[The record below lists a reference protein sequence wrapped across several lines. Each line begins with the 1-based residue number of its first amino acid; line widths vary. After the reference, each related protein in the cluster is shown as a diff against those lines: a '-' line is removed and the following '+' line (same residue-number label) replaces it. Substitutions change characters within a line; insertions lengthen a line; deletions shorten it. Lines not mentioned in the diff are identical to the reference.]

1 MSIYTKTGDKG
12 TTSLATGKRVSKC
25 CQRIEAYGTID
36 ELNSHIGL
44 LRAMIQKTNS
54 SATESQR
61 ADQFLLKTQN
71 SLFVIGSI
79 LAGVEMA
86 DVTKYEA
93 TFIETEIDH
102 LNQLL
107 PPLHAF
113 VIPSGC
119 ESACQAHICRT
130 VCRRAERMI
139 FKIRE
144 CEDTP
149 SPDQG
154 TIFEALVRYVNRLSD
169 YLFIL
174 ARHLNISNN
183 VSEEVWQQ

>member
-12 TTSLATGKRVSKC
+12 TTALATGRRVSKC

-44 LRAMIQKTNS
+44 LRAMMLKANS
-54 SATESQR
+54 SANHDTQR
-61 ADQFLLKTQN
+61 ADQFLLKIQN

-79 LAGVEMA
+79 LAGVEMT
-86 DVTKYEA
+86 DTTKYEA
-93 TFIETEIDH
+93 TLIEAEIDF

-113 VIPSGC
+113 IIPSGC
-119 ESACQAHICRT
+119 ESACQAHVCRT

-139 FKIRE
+139 FKIKE
-144 CEDTP
+144 CEDEQP
-149 SPDQG
+149 ANQDQ
-154 TIFEALVRYVNRLSD
+154 TFEALVCYINRL
-169 YLFIL
+169 LL
-174 ARHLNISNN
+174 
-183 VSEEVWQQ
+183 